1 MRKIRLLGC
10 AYALTIAG
18 CTGSIEGSL
27 GPSGSGTATD
37 TAAPSSGLGADDGPG
52 VVGSIGGGDVSG
64 GDTPREPGQIAA
76 PLTCTKRSVG
86 PAPFRR
92 LTKTQYA
99 RTVEDLLG
107 VVPDV
112 SGFPADDTTHGFD
125 VGLST
130 SSLLVEAYGDAAAS
144 IAAKVDLKKVLPCDP
159 VAGEEACAKRF
170 VEGFARRAFRRATT
184 DAERASL
191 LAVYTAGRTNGTFD
205 RGARLVIEAALQT
218 PSFIYHVEPSSGVDA
233 DGLRKLSSYALA
245 NRLSYLLWGS
255 LPDVALLDAA
265 AAGKLDSSE
274 GIESEARRLLAARP
288 EAGKLGFRDF
298 YRQWLSLHELETME
312 RDATRYPQFSRT
324 LAHALGESLSRQI
337 DATVWDDGG
346 DIAELL
352 TGQSAFVNASV
363 APLFGVAAS
372 GTAFTK
378 VAVDGAQRRGIITHP
393 ALLSVLSKPNQSDP
407 VLRGKF
413 VRERLLCQPLPPP
426 PPNVATVPPDP
437 KPGLTTRQ
445 RFAEHSESA
454 TCAGCHKL
462 MDPIGFGLEHFDA
475 LGSYRA
481 VDEGVAVDARGEIV
495 SSVDADGAFDGA
507 VQLAERLGDSR
518 SVRECIATQYF
529 RFALARTETSAD
541 DCSLATAFET
551 LDAKGGQ
558 LKELIIAVVKSDA
571 FRYLTPEVKP

>member
-27 GPSGSGTATD
+27 GPSGSGTAGNP
-37 TAAPSSGLGADDGPG
+37 AGSSYGRGADDDFADESP
-52 VVGSIGGGDVSG
+52 GGGDQGG
-64 GDTPREPGQIAA
+64 GDLPRAPGQIAA

-107 VVPDV
+107 VAADV

-130 SSLLVEAYGDAAAS
+130 SSLLVEAYGDAAAT

-159 VAGEEACAKRF
+159 AAGEDACAKSF
-170 VEGFARRAFRRATT
+170 VAAFARRAFRRATT
-184 DAERASL
+184 EQERASL
-191 LAVYTAGRTNGTFD
+191 LAVYTAGRSNGTFE

-233 DGLRKLSSYALA
+233 DGLRRLAPYALA

-255 LPDVALLDAA
+255 LPDLALLDAA
-265 AAGKLDSSE
+265 AAGKLDTSE
-274 GIESEARRLLAARP
+274 GLESEARRLIAVRP
-288 EAGKLGFRDF
+288 DASKRGFRDF

-324 LAHALGESLSRQI
+324 LALELGESLSRQI
-337 DATVWDDGG
+337 DATVWEDGG
-346 DIAELL
+346 DIAQLL
-352 TGQSAFVNASV
+352 NGQSAFVNASI
-363 APLFGVAAS
+363 APLFGVTVS
-372 GTAFTK
+372 GSGFTK
-378 VAVDGAQRRGIITHP
+378 VAVDGEKRRGIITHP

-437 KPGLTTRQ
+437 MPGLTTRQ

-454 TCAGCHKL
+454 TCAGCHRL

-475 LGSYRA
+475 LGRYRA
-481 VDEGVAVDARGEIV
+481 LDEGVAIDARGEIV
-495 SSVDADGAFDGA
+495 SSVDADGAFEGA
-507 VQLAERLGDSR
+507 VQLAERLGDSKA
-518 SVRECIATQYF
+518 VRDCIATQYF

-541 DCSLATAFET
+541 DCSLASAFET
-551 LDAKGGQ
+551 LDANGGQ
-558 LKELIIAVVKSDA
+558 LDELIIAVVKSDA